1 MKTHPFAALI
11 YSIAD
16 TLALAHHDESRKDQQ
31 ISRSPYDAH
40 REYFQSI
47 CDTDGHLPRLKRIC
61 EHLHAG
67 CNIPSSMA
75 SNHVDILECIYNEVA
90 HQSLFISA
98 LTDDQDR
105 YYVRTI
111 LIPIIA
117 IDICVFCEYGEESS
131 IYTHLDRILRMEGIV
146 KLYSGVKMQNKTVAK
161 KYLKEYINFLFIS
174 TDLSPGIN
182 CGTCIKPEI
191 IIPEIIDYMDGLPEK
206 GNQTCVT
213 LYERIETCIGNLSK
227 KGYEKT
233 IIDKLIEIIEKI
245 KAAYTAIIIL
255 QDIGKKTKEF
265 GHFYDIYNSIIDG
278 GDENIHNL
286 FMSMDYAINDNY
298 QQVNA
303 IEIIKC
309 HAFNMRPEKILS
321 DKRFENVKKVLGYIQ
336 EQTGNKYLFVGIP
349 DNLKKLLY
357 ALVVEENYLSKMV
370 SLPPQLNAPTIVSQQ
385 DIFEQAKSVN
395 VTVFNIAEVA
405 NITSLIK
412 DKSNNIEINSY
423 FCQYI
428 PLIDALNFIKCG
440 DANAALDSVIS
451 NDRSKLP
458 LFGFIKYAFAVL
470 QIGLTYLLK
479 RKSIR
484 NKSMNPLVNDIINHQ
499 GMIAILIIK
508 SPHVIYLDGNECSE
522 AWLSIDDY
530 IRFSI
535 IRGGNTYNSIIAQAI
550 YSYNFTVARHTAIN
564 ESYLDGMESVA
575 KVSLLKVNYAS
586 PLIIHN
592 LLDNLNNICG
602 KILLGLDN
610 VSTDVDPIV
619 FARNLF
625 HAKIITRIELTKNL
639 IHCVD
644 GSSLGVCL
652 LDHLTIITFFSVP
665 GDNVENIVELG
676 KNTRVV
682 ELLFRAYQYHQ
693 TLDEKHKKQ

>member
-11 YSIAD
+11 YSIED
-16 TLALAHHDESRKDQQ
+16 TLGLDQHKESRKEQQ

-40 REYFQSI
+40 REYFQST
-47 CDTDGHLPRLKRIC
+47 CDTDDHLPRLKRIC
-61 EHLHAG
+61 EHLQAG

-75 SNHVDILECIYNEVA
+75 SNYIDILECIYNEVA
-90 HQSLFISA
+90 HQSIFMSV

-111 LIPIIA
+111 LIPLMA
-117 IDICVFCEYGEESS
+117 IDVCIFSNFQDESS
-131 IYTHLDRILRMEGIV
+131 IYTHLDRILRLEGIV
-146 KLYSGVKMQNKTVAK
+146 KLASGVEVQNKTVAK
-161 KYLKEYINFLFIS
+161 KYLKEYINLLFLS
-174 TDLSPGIN
+174 ADLSPRFKT
-182 CGTCIKPEI
+182 GTCRKPEI
-191 IIPEIIDYMDGLPEK
+191 IIPDIIAYMDELPKK

-213 LYERIETCIGNLSK
+213 LYERIKTCIDTLSK
-227 KGYEKT
+227 QGYEKT
-233 IIDKLIEIIEKI
+233 IIDKIIAIIERI

-255 QDIGKKTKEF
+255 QDIGNKTKELGYF
-265 GHFYDIYNSIIDG
+265 NEIYKSIIDESN
-278 GDENIHNL
+278 ENVNNML
-286 FMSMDYAINDNY
+286 EATYNAINDNY

-321 DKRFENVKKVLGYIQ
+321 DKRLENVKKVLGYIQ

-349 DNLKKLLY
+349 DHLQKLLHS
-357 ALVVEENYLSKMV
+357 LVLEENYLSKMV
-370 SLPPQLNAPTIVSQQ
+370 SIPPQLNTPMIIGQQ
-385 DIFEQAKSVN
+385 DICEQAKSLN
-395 VTVFNIAEVA
+395 VTVFNIVEVA
-405 NITSLIK
+405 NIISLTK
-412 DKSNNIEINSY
+412 DKSDNIEINSY

-499 GMIAILIIK
+499 GMIAIFIIK

-575 KVSLLKVNYAS
+575 KVNLLKVNYAS

-610 VSTDVDPIV
+610 VSTDVEPVV

-644 GSSLGVCL
+644 GSSLGGCL
-652 LDHLTIITFFSVP
+652 LDHLTIIKFFSVP